1 MSKFTKSISTI
12 DRDRVCQ
19 CLEAIEQSSFEE
31 IDSNIKWMWKEVVAW
46 YALKV
51 ITDSQRDKLTKYR
64 ERRAEKNKVEREKY
78 IMERLRLVESYDE
91 PTETFQFWMLSDR
104 IIVASVRTEME
115 WKTEKQVANWWHI
128 VEIYKSETPKA
139 YDYAKRYPIH
149 LRVAS

>member
-1 MSKFTKSISTI
+1 MSKLTKSIFTI

-51 ITDSQRDKLTKYR
+51 ITESQRDKLTNYR
-64 ERRAEKNKVEREKY
+64 ERRAERNRVAREEY
-78 IMERLRLVESYDE
+78 IMWKLKLFESYDE
-91 PTETFQFWMLSDR
+91 EAETFQFWMLSDR
-104 IIVASVRTEME
+104 IIVASVRSEME
-115 WKTEKQVANWWHI
+115 WKTDKQVANWWHI

-139 YDYAKRYPIH
+139 YEYAKKYPIH